1 MEIKTPRGRVFVNNE
16 TMKAELKWN
25 SNLGKELNYL
35 YGNGSPLQKFADE
48 YVLRTIEPYVP
59 NDTGML
65 YKSAILGTQIGSG
78 ELRFIAPYSRYLF
91 YGILMVDSVTGSSW
105 ATRGGTKVATSTKLN
120 YHGGGKAGAHWDKL
134 WKADNLDTYVR
145 QLQRFERR

>member
-1 MEIKTPRGRVFVNNE
+1 LEIKTPRGRVFINNK
-16 TMKAELKWN
+16 TMKAELEWGADFGREL
-25 SNLGKELNYL
+25 SYELGMD
-35 YGNGSPLQKFADE
+35 SPLQRFADD
-48 YVLRTIEPYVP
+48 YILRTMEPYVP
-59 NDTGML
+59 KDTGML
-65 YKSAILGTQIGSG
+65 YKSATLGTHIGSG

-120 YHGGGKAGAHWDKL
+120 YHGGDKAGAHWDKL

-145 QLQRFERR
+145 QLQSFGRR